1 MGVRDKER
9 GREEIDRVGIIGVFV
24 GGKEMGMETKVT
36 GRGGGEGGE
45 GDM

>member
-1 MGVRDKER
+1 M
-9 GREEIDRVGIIGVFV
+9 GIIGVFV